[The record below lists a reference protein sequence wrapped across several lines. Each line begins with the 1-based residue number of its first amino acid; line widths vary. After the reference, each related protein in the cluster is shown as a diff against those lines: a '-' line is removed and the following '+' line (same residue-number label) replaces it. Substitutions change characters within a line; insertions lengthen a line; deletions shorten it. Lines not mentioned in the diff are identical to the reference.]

1 MATVIAKDMTAPST
15 IGTGQVDKVEE
26 VKAPEVTD
34 TKPGRPS
41 LSAYAAKEKAMRA
54 EQRALQAEKEAFR
67 LETAQFKADEMA
79 RKAALKARM
88 PADPQSVLNELGLS
102 PEQLTQY
109 LLNQPSAQDQKY
121 AALEQKLAMLEAGQK
136 TAEEK
141 MTQAQQAQYE
151 QAKKQIKNE
160 VTLLVDGDETFETI
174 KAMQAED
181 TVVELIEKTFEKD
194 GVLMSVDDA
203 AKEVEEYLLERALA
217 IAKLKKIQAKLGAA
231 PQDQPKQ
238 LAQAVAT
245 QKQQST
251 LSNRIAQTN
260 SKPADARSR
269 RERAML
275 AYQGLLK

>member
-1 MATVIAKDMTAPST
+1 MATVIAKDMSAPST
-15 IGTGQVDKVEE
+15 VGTGQVDKEVE
-26 VKAPEVTD
+26 VAAPEVTEA
-34 TKPGRPS
+34 KPKPS
-41 LSAYAAKEKAMRA
+41 LSAYAQKEKALRQQ
-54 EQRALQAEKEAFR
+54 QRELQAEKEKFR
-67 LETAQFKADEMA
+67 LETMTFQAEEAA
-79 RKAALKARM
+79 RKAAIKAKM
-88 PADPQSVLNELGLS
+88 PVDPQTALAELGLS

-109 LLNQPSAQDQKY
+109 LLNQPSPQDQKY
-121 AALEQKLAMLEAGQK
+121 QALEEKLARLEAGQK
-136 TAEEK
+136 SAEDK

-160 VTLLVDGDETFETI
+160 VTLLVDGDETYETI

-203 AKEVEEYLLERALA
+203 AKEVEEYLLERAMA
-217 IAKLKKIQAKLGAA
+217 IAKLKKIQAKLGQASTEA
-231 PQDQPKQ
+231 PQQ
-238 LAQAVAT
+238 LAKAVAD

-260 SKPADARSR
+260 SKPSDARSR
-269 RERAML
+269 RERAIL